1 MSMKKHGTIL
11 LNGFVVVAPVLIT
24 VYVVVAALLGLDRL
38 VRAALKPIWLGPLTK
53 LSERLGWEGPLPG
66 IGIIVGVA
74 AIYAIGL
81 LARSWLFGGLIRL
94 GEKIVDRIPLVK
106 SVYSAV
112 RDLLQFLGGG
122 KEEERGKPA
131 IVASED
137 GKVQLL
143 GLITQEQPEKFLPG
157 AEGRVAVYLPMS
169 YQLGG
174 YTVFMNRDAV
184 QEIEGLTVEDLL
196 KLSLTAG
203 VGGGKPDAGEASQD
217 LPGPAAGPD
226 SAETA

>member
-1 MSMKKHGTIL
+1 
-11 LNGFVVVAPVLIT
+11 
-24 VYVVVAALLGLDRL
+24 VVAALLGLDRL
-38 VRAALKPIWLGPLTK
+38 VRAALTPVWLGPLAE

-81 LARSWLFGGLIRL
+81 LARSWLFGGLIGL
-94 GEKIVDRIPLVK
+94 GEKIVDKIPLVK

-203 VGGGKPDAGEASQD
+203 VGGAKPDAGEASQD
-217 LPGPAAGPD
+217 QAAPD
-226 SAETA
+226 QAGSA

>member
-1 MSMKKHGTIL
+1 MKKHGAIL

-24 VYVVVAALLGLDRL
+24 VYVVVTALLGLDRL
-38 VRAALKPIWLGPLTK
+38 VRTALKPVWLGPFTK

-66 IGIIVGVA
+66 LGIIVGVA

-122 KEEERGKPA
+122 KEEDRGKPA

-174 YTVFMNRDAV
+174 YTVFISRDAV

-203 VGGGKPDAGEASQD
+203 VGGSKADAGQASQD
-217 LPGPAAGPD
+217 GAGRR
-226 SAETA
+226 T